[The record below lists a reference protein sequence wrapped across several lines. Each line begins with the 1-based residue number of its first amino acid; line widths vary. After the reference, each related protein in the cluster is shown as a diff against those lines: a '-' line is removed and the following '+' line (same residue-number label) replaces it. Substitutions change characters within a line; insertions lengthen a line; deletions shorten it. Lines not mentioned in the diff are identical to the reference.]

1 MLDNV
6 DIMSENTFETVEK
19 ILTDGED
26 YHKCT
31 LHVIVCL
38 SSSIAKKKTQKTFKK
53 FLQQKVQ

>member
-6 DIMSENTFETVEK
+6 DIMSENAFETVEK

-31 LHVIVCL
+31 LHIIVCL
-38 SSSIAKKKTQKTFKK
+38 SSSIAKKSR
-53 FLQQKVQ
+53 